1 MSERGSGVLHANW
14 PTPPG
19 VHAFTTLRSG
29 PGVSAPPFDRFNLG
43 SRCGD
48 DPLTVEAN
56 RRALVEAYGLPAAP
70 RWLRQVHG
78 TGVVRLATHAGA
90 PHVGT
95 TSIASS
101 RTRTTQTSAGGD
113 LPEDAGESS
122 RLTSLL
128 PGLELSET
136 DAEPEADAA
145 VTSTPGVVLA
155 ILTADCLPVVF
166 AAADGS
172 EIAAAHAGWRGLA
185 KGVLEATVAA
195 MHTPPAAVTAWLG
208 PAAGPQAYEVGEAVF
223 EAFVAPHPAAAHAFI
238 ATRRDHW
245 HVDLYA
251 LARQRLLAAG
261 VHDIHGGGLCTISDR
276 AAFYSHRRDQRTGRM
291 ATVVWRT

>member
-1 MSERGSGVLHANW
+1 MSERGSGMLQANW
-14 PTPPG
+14 PTPPA

-78 TGVVRLATHAGA
+78 TGVVRLTTHAGA
-90 PHVGT
+90 
-95 TSIASS
+95 TSVASS
-101 RTRTTQTSAGGD
+101 PTRTTQTSAGGD